1 MGQKYHAR
9 LVNASELIK
18 KAHQNKYAVGHF
30 NINNLEWTKALL
42 EAAQATKTPIILG
55 ASEGAIKYM
64 GGYNLA
70 VAMVNAL
77 LDSLDITV
85 PVALHLDHGQSVES
99 CKMAIDAGFSSVMYD
114 GSHHPFAEN
123 LKNTKEVVAYAKTNA
138 VSVEAEIGTIGG
150 EEDGVV
156 GAGEIGDPKEA
167 AEMVATGIDF
177 LAAGIG
183 NIHGPYPTGWPGLN
197 FQALE
202 DIQAAAKI
210 GMVLHGGSGIPQEQV
225 KKAIS
230 LGISKINVNT
240 ELQIAFAVATRKY
253 IEEGKDKPE
262 NGKGFDPRKL
272 LKPGYEAIKTT
283 FDELTSWFGCKGKA

>member
-1 MGQKYHAR
+1 MEQKYLAR
-9 LVNASELIK
+9 LVNASKIIK
-18 KAHQNKYAVGHF
+18 KAHKNKYSVGHF

-64 GGYNLA
+64 GGYNLV

-85 PVALHLDHGQSVES
+85 PVVLHLDHGQSVKS

-114 GSHHPFAEN
+114 GSRHPFSEN
-123 LKNTKEVVAYAKTNA
+123 IKNTKEVVAYAKTNG

-156 GAGEIGDPKEA
+156 GAGEIGDQKEA
-167 AEMVATGIDF
+167 AKMVETGIDF

-183 NIHGPYPTGWPGLN
+183 NIHGPYPSGWTGLN

-210 GMVLHGGSGIPQEQV
+210 GMVLHGGSGIPQKQIKE
-225 KKAIS
+225 AIS

-240 ELQIAFAVATRKY
+240 ELQIAFAAATRKY

-272 LKPGYEAIKTT
+272 LKPGYEAIKAT
-283 FDELTSWFGCKGKA
+283 FDELTSLFGCKGKA

>member
-64 GGYNLA
+64 GGYNLV

-253 IEEGKDKPE
+253 IEEVKDKPE

>member
-1 MGQKYHAR
+1 MRKKYHVR
-9 LVNASELIK
+9 LVNASEIIK
-18 KAHQNKYAVGHF
+18 KAHKNKYAVGHF

-64 GGYNLA
+64 GGYNLV

-85 PVALHLDHGQSVES
+85 PVALYLDHGQSIES

-114 GSHHPFAEN
+114 GSNHPFAEN
-123 LKNTKEVVAYAKTNA
+123 LKNTEEVVSYAKKNG

-167 AEMVATGIDF
+167 AEIVATGIDF

-183 NIHGPYPTGWPGLN
+183 NNHGPYPTGWPGLN

-240 ELQIAFAVATRKY
+240 ELQIAFAAATRKY

-272 LKPGYEAIKTT
+272 LKPGYEAIKEK
-283 FDELTSWFGCKGKA
+283 FYELTSWFGCKGKA

>member
-64 GGYNLA
+64 GGYNLV

-230 LGISKINVNT
+230 LGISKINVYT

>member
-1 MGQKYHAR
+1 MGQKYHTR
-9 LVNASELIK
+9 LVNASEIIK

-64 GGYNLA
+64 GGYNLV

-77 LDSLDITV
+77 LDPLDITV

-114 GSHHPFAEN
+114 GSHHPFVEN
-123 LKNTKEVVAYAKTNA
+123 LKNTKEVVAYVKTNG

-240 ELQIAFAVATRKY
+240 ELQIAFAAATRKY
-253 IEEGKDKPE
+253 IEEEKDKPE

-272 LKPGYEAIKTT
+272 LKPGYEAIKAT
-283 FDELTSWFGCKGKA
+283 FNELTSWFGCKGKA

>member
-64 GGYNLA
+64 GGYNLV

>member
-1 MGQKYHAR
+1 MGEKYHAR
-9 LVNASELIK
+9 LVNASEIIK
-18 KAHQNKYAVGHF
+18 KAHKNKYAVGHF

-42 EAAQATKTPIILG
+42 EAAQVTKTPIILG

-64 GGYNLA
+64 GGYNLV

-77 LDSLDITV
+77 LVSLDITV
-85 PVALHLDHGQSVES
+85 PVALHLDHGQSIES
-99 CKMAIDAGFSSVMYD
+99 CKMAIDSGFSSVMYD

-123 LKNTKEVVAYAKTNA
+123 LKNTKEVVAYSKTNG

-156 GAGEIGDPKEA
+156 GVGEIGDPKEA

-202 DIQAAAKI
+202 DIQAAVKI
-210 GMVLHGGSGIPQEQV
+210 GMVLHGGSGIPREQV

-240 ELQIAFAVATRKY
+240 ELQIAFAAATRKY
-253 IEEGKDKPE
+253 IEEGKDKPK

-272 LKPGYEAIKTT
+272 LKPGYEAIKAT
-283 FDELTSWFGCKGKA
+283 FDELISWFGCKGKA